1 MQRIYEEEGGISER
15 FIETMVDRIIEKLG
29 EKFDTMGIALSDIDL
44 SIDFVASL
52 LADADPASMAG
63 LQRGRRNSASM
74 QRAARASLAPSSDA
88 EARREDS

>member
-1 MQRIYEEEGGISER
+1 MQQIYEEESKISEQ
-15 FIETMVDRIIEKLG
+15 FIERMVDKVIEKLG
-29 EKFDTMGIALSDIDL
+29 EKFDVLGIGLSDIDL

-74 QRAARASLAPSSDA
+74 ARASLARVA
-88 EARREDS
+88 GEET